1 VRSPA
6 AKTRKVT
13 MILRISLRE
22 EEPAEVQARAVAEVP
37 VAAAGAVAV
46 VQDCK
51 IVSGEVS
58 NSKC

>member
-1 VRSPA
+1 MML
-6 AKTRKVT
+6 K
-13 MILRISLRE
+13 ISLRE